1 MLVSRH
7 VTSPLD
13 QFVETSPFQHDLYQ
27 FLSNFLIHL
36 QRITVSLRNREIF
49 LLKLISKPRLLQ
61 YDSKQPAWLDFPK
74 LDAIL
79 KLFNLEEVNYKKI
92 ERAYRSLFEHNII
105 SFTGLLNLNKIG
117 LNYFLVD
124 NNHLNNTIILREKRK
139 FYIKCSSEKNLDSV
153 NSSVILT
160 NWSWNINLSSYQ
172 GKLSDPW
179 QSFSIP
185 YSFGKLDYPEG
196 YIDWSLTENNHPETL
211 TTDYTSLITNNET
224 IVNILD
230 KTTHKIPLDRD
241 LLTNKIQFVYPNI
254 QYIGLDFK
262 IALRFSSKDHNLFL
276 NIKKWLLHFPI
287 VHVFTNEVLHQG
299 LAYLH
304 IPRQFFSH
312 FIDYISNLSQIENL
326 TFIFEYF

>member
-1 MLVSRH
+1 
-7 VTSPLD
+7 
-13 QFVETSPFQHDLYQ
+13 
-27 FLSNFLIHL
+27 
-36 QRITVSLRNREIF
+36 
-49 LLKLISKPRLLQ
+49 
-61 YDSKQPAWLDFPK
+61 LDFPK
-74 LDAIL
+74 LDTIL
-79 KLFNLEEVNYKKI
+79 KLLNLKDVNYKRI
-92 ERAYRSLFEHNII
+92 ERAYRTLVEHEII
-105 SFTGLLNLNKIG
+105 SFTGLLNLNKLG
-117 LNYFLVD
+117 FNYFLVD
-124 NNHLNNTIILREKRK
+124 NNHLNSKINILDKIK
-139 FYIKCSSEKNLDSV
+139 FFIKCSSEKKLDSV

-179 QSFSIP
+179 QSFTIP
-185 YSFGKLDYPEG
+185 YSFGKFDYPEG

-241 LLTNKIQFVYPNI
+241 LLTNKIQFVCPNI

-312 FIDYISNLSQIENL
+312 FIDHISNLSQIENL